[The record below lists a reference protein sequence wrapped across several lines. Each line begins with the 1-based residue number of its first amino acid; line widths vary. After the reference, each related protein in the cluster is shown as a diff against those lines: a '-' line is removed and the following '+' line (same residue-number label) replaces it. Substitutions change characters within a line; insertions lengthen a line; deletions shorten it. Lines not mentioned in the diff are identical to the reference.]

1 MGGVFL
7 SYRRADSA
15 HALLLFHRLA
25 EEFGHNAVFLDLQ
38 DIAPAQDFVQ
48 RIDKALRKA
57 TALVALIGSGWKA
70 SLERLRMPGDFVA
83 REIGQALKRAKHVL
97 PVLAGGTTM
106 PPAEELPASLAALAH
121 INGLVLSDE
130 LFQEDLDRVVLALS
144 EWVPPA
150 PDATALPA
158 RPTIGREDARFR
170 LLDLLQRIQ
179 FDCIALIE
187 AGELDKALEGLYRGM
202 GLMMAQLQAAPS
214 DAELQLQL
222 GYMYKDVGAAFQAAS
237 QENLARQYWHLAA
250 SLFQRIVKTAKS
262 ENIRAGALNLI
273 GNIQYYF
280 GEFERAAEYERKAVE
295 LLPSYAYAWHDLY
308 LTSLELQRRGKVT
321 LPALRSILK
330 RLKETAPGN
339 RGLEPERLAQL
350 EALLP
355 RAARAT
361 RHRKN

>member
-330 RLKETAPGN
+330 HLKETAPGI

-355 RAARAT
+355 RAATAT

>member
-1 MGGVFL
+1 
-7 SYRRADSA
+7 
-15 HALLLFHRLA
+15 
-25 EEFGHNAVFLDLQ
+25 
-38 DIAPAQDFVQ
+38 
-48 RIDKALRKA
+48 
-57 TALVALIGSGWKA
+57 
-70 SLERLRMPGDFVA
+70 
-83 REIGQALKRAKHVL
+83 
-97 PVLAGGTTM
+97 M

-144 EWVPPA
+144 EWVPSA